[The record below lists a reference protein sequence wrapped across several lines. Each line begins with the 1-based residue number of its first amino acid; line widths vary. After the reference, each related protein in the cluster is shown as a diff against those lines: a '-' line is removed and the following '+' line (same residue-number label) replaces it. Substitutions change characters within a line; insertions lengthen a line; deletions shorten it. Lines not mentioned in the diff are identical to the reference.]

1 MYFYWF
7 KINTTSITFIPIL
20 YQVFKYSLNLLI
32 LLLLLIYSWSW
43 SLQLNVLLYVLNLP
57 EGKNS
62 MKIICCNSLGLKS
75 HSKFLSL
82 SIVL

>member
-32 LLLLLIYSWSW
+32 LLLLLLIYSWSW
-43 SLQLNVLLYVLNLP
+43 SLQLNVLLSVPNLP

-62 MKIICCNSLGLKS
+62 K
-75 HSKFLSL
+75 
-82 SIVL
+82 